1 MAQRLSIAP
10 TRVLLP
16 LLLCWAITRPCQG
29 QTDSQVPG
37 SDLFNTARTFIKTG
51 DYSNAVLVLNQA
63 VQADPNN
70 LEYLQE
76 LAYAEYL
83 RQDYGNAYRL
93 IHQLLDRDDA
103 GEQTYQIA
111 GDIYQARNDFNGA
124 NKVYEKGLKKFPE
137 SGELNNDLGS
147 LLYKEKKYQEA
158 LRTWVNGIMV
168 DPSFA
173 GNYYNAARMY
183 YYSKDKVWSLI
194 YGEIFVN
201 LESFSSRTAE
211 MRGILLASYKKLFDN
226 PQLLTSGLD
235 VSGPES
241 RDNSASEMDFR
252 TAFLET
258 LTRQAGVITTG
269 ITTENLIMLRTRF
282 LLDWESR
289 YMDQFPFALF
299 SYQQKLLRQGLFEA
313 YNQWIFGPAA
323 NGPAFRN
330 WMNLHKD
337 RYEELS
343 QYMGDH
349 PLKPVLDQA
358 YNTGKIVFEENAA
371 FQPADPENN

>member
-1 MAQRLSIAP
+1 MAARISNAL
-10 TRVLLP
+10 TRVLP
-16 LLLCWAITRPCQG
+16 TLLLCGAFFLRGVG
-29 QTDSQVPG
+29 QTDGPAPG

-83 RQDYGNAYRL
+83 RQDYDHAFSL
-93 IHQLLDRDDA
+93 IHQLLERDDA
-103 GEQTYQIA
+103 DELTYQIA
-111 GDIYQARNDFNGA
+111 GDIYQARNDYNGA
-124 NKVYEKGLKKFPE
+124 NRVYEKGLKKFPE

-147 LLYKEKKYQEA
+147 LLYKEKKYQDA

-183 YYSKDKVWSLI
+183 YYSKDNTWSII
-194 YGEIFVN
+194 YGEIFIN
-201 LESFSSRTAE
+201 LESFSQRTAE

-235 VSGPES
+235 GPAPKTREE
-241 RDNSASEMDFR
+241 SASEMDFR
-252 TAFLET
+252 TAFLQI
-258 LTRQAGVITTG
+258 LTRQAGVIATG

-289 YMDQFPFALF
+289 YIDQFPFALF
-299 SYQQKLLRQGLFEA
+299 SYQQQLARQGLFEA

-323 NGPAFRN
+323 NAAQFRN

-358 YNTGKIVFEENAA
+358 YNAGKIEFEENGTLRTG
-371 FQPADPENN
+371 DPENN